1 MHPQAVKLVGF
12 GFFKFLRFKWE
23 KWLHANKQQGQLNR
37 YINTKQ
43 FSTRYWPIISVLFL
57 FLDPRLS
64 WGGGGRGEGFYRVFD
79 LLNIT
84 LFLFGLE
91 V

>member
-43 FSTRYWPIISVLFL
+43 FSTRYKPIISVLFL

-64 WGGGGRGEGFYRVFD
+64 QGGEVFYRLFD

>member
-1 MHPQAVKLVGF
+1 MHPQAMKLVGF

-37 YINTKQ
+37 YINIKQ
-43 FSTRYWPIISVLFL
+43 FSTRCCGPIMSVLFL

-64 WGGGGRGEGFYRVFD
+64 WGGGEGFYRLFN

-84 LFLFGLE
+84 LSLFGLE